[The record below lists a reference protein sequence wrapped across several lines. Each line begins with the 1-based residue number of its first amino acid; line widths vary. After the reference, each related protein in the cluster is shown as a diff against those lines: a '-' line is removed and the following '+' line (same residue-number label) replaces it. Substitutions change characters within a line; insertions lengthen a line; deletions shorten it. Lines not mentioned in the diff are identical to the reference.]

1 MANGETFV
9 MHGPVD
15 KPQSGLTPPGQE
27 SDIYLKIKDII
38 PSLPEIHRSVPV
50 PVMAGFFRKL
60 AAFAGPGYLV
70 AVGYMDPGNWAT
82 ALAGGSAYGYTLL
95 SVALIS
101 SLIAML
107 LQVLCSRLGIVT
119 GRDLAQLC
127 RERFPRPVALVL
139 WGLAEIAIIATDL
152 AELLGTA
159 IALQLLF
166 GVPLLLGVI
175 LTAFD
180 AFLILWLQNKGV
192 RWLEAFI
199 IAMIVL
205 IISCFAIEIALA
217 APEIGPLLRGYFP
230 SPEIIGNPDMFY
242 LAIGIL
248 GATVMPHNLY
258 LHTALVQSRM
268 IGDTVEAKTEAIR
281 FAGIDSTIAL
291 TIALII
297 NSSILILAAATFH
310 EAGKTDIAQIQDAY
324 KLLAPMLGLGLAS
337 TLFAVA
343 LLASGLNSTVTATL
357 SGQVVMQGF
366 LQFRMPMWLRRLTTR
381 LVAIVPAIIITWL
394 YQESGTTELLVLSQ
408 VILSLQL
415 PFAVVPLMM
424 FVSSPRLMAGFM
436 PPHWMIVAGWVCAAM
451 IVSINLKLLSD
462 WLLGH

>member
-1 MANGETFV
+1 
-9 MHGPVD
+9 MHGPAE
-15 KPQSGLTPPGQE
+15 KPHNNLASTERTPTN
-27 SDIYLKIKDII
+27 DLKIKDII
-38 PSLPEIHRSVPV
+38 PSLPEIHRSIPV
-50 PVMAGFFRKL
+50 PAVAGFFRKL

-107 LQVLCSRLGIVT
+107 LQVLCSRLGIVS

-127 RERFPRPVALVL
+127 RERFPRPVAYGL
-139 WGLAEIAIIATDL
+139 WLLAEVAIIATDL

-166 GVPLLLGVI
+166 DIPLLLGVM

-205 IISCFAIEIALA
+205 IVACFTVEIALS

-230 SPEIIGNPDMFY
+230 SPEIIGNPDMLY

-258 LHTALVQSRM
+258 LHTALVQSRN
-268 IGDTVEAKTEAIR
+268 IGNTVEAKREAIR

-310 EAGKTDIAQIQDAY
+310 QAGQTEVAEIQEAY
-324 KLLAPMLGLGLAS
+324 KLLAPLLGLGLAS

-381 LVAIVPAIIITWL
+381 LVAIVPAVIVTWL
-394 YQESGTTELLVLSQ
+394 YQETGTTELLVLSQ

-424 FVSSPRLMAGFM
+424 FVGNRKLMAGFL
-436 PPHWMIVAGWVCAAM
+436 PPFWMIATGWVCAAV
-451 IVSINLKLLSD
+451 IVSINLKLLAD
-462 WLLGH
+462 WLLGD